1 MEIEKVAGAFT
12 ALGQSTRLEL
22 VRSLLFAGPTGLSAG
37 AIAAQL
43 QVPPSSLSFHLRVLE
58 QAGLIA
64 ATRQGRSLVYA
75 VQIVVLRGLVGFL
88 TDACCEGEPTRC
100 GDLATLFQP
109 ATPRPREL
117 PMPVFN
123 VLFLCTH
130 NSARSILAEALL
142 NKIGKGQF
150 HAFSAG
156 SDPSPSGPLP
166 EVISQLRA
174 LGHEVSALRS
184 KSWQEFT
191 GPDAPKMDFVIT
203 LCDILAGQTCPDFGD
218 TVITGAWPLPDPMK
232 FNGNAAERA
241 TLLNE
246 VYAGLRRRLEAF
258 SSLPIA
264 ALDKMALKSRLDELA
279 NPQTMTL

>member
-1 MEIEKVAGAFT
+1 
-12 ALGQSTRLEL
+12 
-22 VRSLLFAGPTGLSAG
+22 
-37 AIAAQL
+37 
-43 QVPPSSLSFHLRVLE
+43 
-58 QAGLIA
+58 
-64 ATRQGRSLVYA
+64 
-75 VQIVVLRGLVGFL
+75 
-88 TDACCEGEPTRC
+88 
-100 GDLATLFQP
+100 
-109 ATPRPREL
+109 
-117 PMPVFN
+117 MPVFN

>member
-1 MEIEKVAGAFT
+1 MEIEKVAAAFT

-109 ATPRPREL
+109 ATPRPTEL

-264 ALDKMALKSRLDELA
+264 ALDKMALKVRLDELA

>member
-1 MEIEKVAGAFT
+1 MEIEKVAAAFT

-264 ALDKMALKSRLDELA
+264 ALDKMALKARLDELA